1 MRLTARLKD
10 IKLKLNFITRTI
22 ITLEITVSEN
32 SKKMEELA
40 QITTT
45 LNSDERVNK
54 QFPKVGDGREAQKD
68 EKKVEITD
76 YCREGCDRERPR
88 FTQGRNCNA
97 PIGGQMNIAQ
107 MDGLSADDYY
117 LENDNTVLEITNSN
131 NKAIMKT
138 SNDSNKTTNNLL
150 NDMLVSNSDNYLN
163 QTQKMDGYNKDVLPE
178 NRYGGSEYYHI
189 EETWER
195 IILAEIFRNKLEIL
209 CGSNESNRAQCD
221 SLKILNDLE
230 FKNENK
236 DSIDGHGQ
244 ADTISSGELY
254 TKYIN
259 SNFGA
264 KLSTR

>member
-1 MRLTARLKD
+1 MAISK
-10 IKLKLNFITRTI
+10 
-22 ITLEITVSEN
+22 N
-32 SKKMEELA
+32 SKKMDELA

-54 QFPKVGDGREAQKD
+54 KHPKVEDGRERQKD
-68 EKKVEITD
+68 EKKVDIKD
-76 YCREGCDRERPR
+76 YGREGCDRESSRS
-88 FTQGRNCNA
+88 TQRRNCNA
-97 PIGGQMNIAQ
+97 PIEGQINIGQ
-107 MDGLSADDYY
+107 MDGLSTDDDY
-117 LENDNTVLEITNSN
+117 LENDNTVSEITDSN
-131 NKAIMKT
+131 NKDIIKT
-138 SNDSNKTTNNLL
+138 SNDSYKTTNNLFV
-150 NDMLVSNSDNYLN
+150 DMSVSNIDNYLN
-163 QTQKMDGYNKDVLPE
+163 QTQKMDGYKKDVLPE
-178 NRYGGSEYYHI
+178 NRHGESEYYHI

-244 ADTISSGELY
+244 ADTMSSGELY

-264 KLSTR
+264 KLSSR

>member
-68 EKKVEITD
+68 EKKVEITE

-88 FTQGRNCNA
+88 FTQGRNCNV

-131 NKAIMKT
+131 NKDIMKK
-138 SNDSNKTTNNLL
+138 KTTITIFFCNLL
-150 NDMLVSNSDNYLN
+150 N
-163 QTQKMDGYNKDVLPE
+163 
-178 NRYGGSEYYHI
+178 
-189 EETWER
+189 
-195 IILAEIFRNKLEIL
+195 
-209 CGSNESNRAQCD
+209 
-221 SLKILNDLE
+221 
-230 FKNENK
+230 
-236 DSIDGHGQ
+236 
-244 ADTISSGELY
+244 
-254 TKYIN
+254 
-259 SNFGA
+259 
-264 KLSTR
+264 